1 MNNNLI
7 ELSSITQ
14 SFTKPDGHIQKIL
27 DQISFNVK
35 EGEIL
40 AILGKSGCGK
50 STLLR
55 VIAGLVKPSRGK
67 VKYNNETTD
76 KTFGISMIFQSFA
89 LFPGLLF
96 LKM

>member
-14 SFTKPDGHIQKIL
+14 SFTKPDGNIQKIL
-27 DQISFNVK
+27 DQISFNIK

-50 STLLR
+50 
-55 VIAGLVKPSRGK
+55 
-67 VKYNNETTD
+67 
-76 KTFGISMIFQSFA
+76 
-89 LFPGLLF
+89 
-96 LKM
+96 